1 MRIDVQ
7 VVGRIDDVIDV
18 QAGALS
24 DALRSAITTASTR
37 LRDRLRAQV
46 RAAGLGSG
54 LERAWRSQV
63 YPQRRVRTFRPA
75 ALVYSKAQL
84 LHQVFEEGASVRAA
98 RSRFLVIPTQAGE
111 TLGLGQVRSSRKGG
125 AIPGRATR
133 RYADLGAFAD
143 RIGAE
148 VTSVARAGS
157 NGGDGS
163 SHRRGAV
170 ARIVLHPGKGGSL
183 VAVLYRRG
191 RAPVAIAILK
201 PMVRIAKRLD
211 INGAARQAESDLA
224 SLIEAAS

>member
-1 MRIDVQ
+1 MKIGVQ
-7 VVGRIDDVIDV
+7 LVGRIEDVIDV

-24 DALRSAITTASTR
+24 DALRSAITTASTQ
-37 LRDRLRAQV
+37 LRDELRSQV

-54 LERAWRSQV
+54 LEKAWRSQV

-84 LHQVFEEGASVRAA
+84 LHQVFAEGATIRASRA
-98 RSRFLVIPTQAGE
+98 RFLVIPTKAGE
-111 TLGLGQVRSSRKGG
+111 ALGLGQVRSSRKGG

-133 RYADLGAFAD
+133 RYADLGTFAD

-163 SHRRGAV
+163 SHRRGVV

-191 RAPVAIAILK
+191 GDPVAIATLK
-201 PMVRIAKRLD
+201 PMVRLAKRLD
-211 INGAARQAESDLA
+211 IDGAARRAETSLA
-224 SLIEAAS
+224 SLIEASA